1 MDRAIDATSSAQLG
15 AVQSRRAVA
24 LGGPADV
31 ASGLEFVRE
40 SSTTGSRRSGGFEP
54 RARSEVVDRGVN
66 LTLASVATL
75 LVAPVML
82 MVALAVMLTSPG
94 PVMYTQT
101 RVGRDRRRPGGR
113 PGSDRRRANSGGE
126 LFTIFKF
133 RSMRT
138 DAETGGTAVWA
149 VQNDPRVTPIGNF
162 LRRSRLDELPQL
174 LNVIKGD
181 MNIVGPRPERPQ
193 IFNELAGQIPE
204 YSLRALAKPGI
215 TGLAQINHTYDTC
228 IESVR
233 VKVRYDLE
241 YLQSASVWTD
251 LRIMAMTI
259 PVMLLRK
266 GGW

>member
-1 MDRAIDATSSAQLG
+1 MRAVPAGSAHVG

-24 LGGPADV
+24 LGDSADA
-31 ASGLEFVRE
+31 ASGIEFVRE
-40 SSTTGSRRSGGFEP
+40 SAAADFRRGREFEP
-54 RARSEVVDRGVN
+54 RQRSDAVDRALN
-66 LTLASVATL
+66 LALASIATL
-75 LVAPVML
+75 LVAPVL
-82 MVALAVMLTSPG
+82 LLVALGVKLTSPG

-101 RVGRDRRRPGGR
+101 RVGRDRRRLGAAA
-113 PGSDRRRANSGGE
+113 GSDRRRSNSGGA
-126 LFTIFKF
+126 LFTILKF

-138 DAETGGTAVWA
+138 NAESGGTAVWA

-174 LNVIKGD
+174 LNVIRGD

-228 IESVR
+228 IDSVR
-233 VKVRYDLE
+233 IKVRYDLE
-241 YLQSASVWTD
+241 YLESASIWTD
-251 LRIMAMTI
+251 LGIMLMTL
-259 PVMLLRK
+259 PVMLLRR

>member
-1 MDRAIDATSSAQLG
+1 MGEGGLQ
-15 AVQSRRAVA
+15 QSRRDVA
-24 LGGPADV
+24 LGAAGEMARGLGVTRAAVPAD
-31 ASGLEFVRE
+31 ATRG
-40 SSTTGSRRSGGFEP
+40 TDFEP
-54 RARSEVVDRGVN
+54 RPRSDTVDRAVN
-66 LTLASVATL
+66 LGIAALATLAVS
-75 LVAPVML
+75 PVMVL
-82 MVALAVMLTSPG
+82 VALAVKLTSPG

-101 RVGRDRRRPGGR
+101 RVGRDRRRPGDKQ
-113 PGSDRRRANSGGE
+113 GSDRRRANSGGE

-138 DAETGGTAVWA
+138 DAESGGTAVWA
-149 VQNDPRVTPIGNF
+149 VQNDPRVTPIGNL

-174 LNVIKGD
+174 LNVIRGD
-181 MNIVGPRPERPQ
+181 MNVVGPRPERPQ
-193 IFNELAGQIPE
+193 IFNELAGQIPD

-241 YLQSASVWTD
+241 YLQSASIWTD
-251 LRIMAMTI
+251 IRIMVMTL